1 MAGGTFTT
9 QNKVRPGVYINF
21 RSAKKPL
28 GTLGERGVITMPLIL
43 TWGPEKEIIEINAG
57 DDLFNLI
64 GIAITEDSAL
74 LIRESLKRATKLLL
88 YRVNTGTKAAVTIEN
103 LTVTAK
109 YGGTKGNDVVIVIE
123 NNIIDETKFDV
134 ITLLDGKEVDAQV
147 RVSTVEDL
155 QSNSFV
161 TFSGSGALPVTAGA
175 PLTGG
180 TNGSVTNQDYTDYL
194 AAIEAYDFNTMA
206 LPSTDAALKAVFVAF
221 IKRIREQEGK
231 KVQCVLENYPL
242 ADYEGIISVKNGVIL
257 ADTTIIPPEKAV
269 AWVAGATAGAEVNE
283 SLTYTAY
290 DDAVEVT
297 VRYTNSQIEAAL
309 RNGEFLFV
317 ANDNR
322 AVVEQD
328 INTLVSFTP
337 EKNKEFRKNRV
348 IRVLDSIGNDM
359 KAIFERYYIGKVNN
373 NDDGRNIFKA
383 EIISYMDTLQG
394 IGAIQNFDPQT
405 DIEVLPGNE
414 IDAVVTNLYAQ
425 PVDAIEKIY
434 MSVEVR

>member
-28 GTLGERGVITMPLIL
+28 GTLGERGVVTMPFVLP
-43 TWGPEKEIIEINAG
+43 WGPSKQIVEINAG
-57 DDLFNLI
+57 DDLFGLI
-64 GIAITEDSAL
+64 GIALTDTSAL
-74 LIRESLKRATKLLL
+74 LIREALKRARRLLL
-88 YRVNTGTKAAVTIEN
+88 YRVNTGTKATATNGN
-103 LTVTAK
+103 LTATAK
-109 YGGTKGNDVVIVIE
+109 YGGTKGNDLAIVIE
-123 NNIIDETKFDV
+123 SNIVDNAKFDV
-134 ITLLDGKEVDAQV
+134 ITLLDGKEVDSQV
-147 RVSTVEDL
+147 KVAAVEDL
-155 QSNSFV
+155 KNNSFV
-161 TFSGSGALPVTAGA
+161 DFSGTGALTTTAGV
-175 PLTGG
+175 PLEGG
-180 TNGSVTNQDYTDYL
+180 ADGTVTNQDYTDYL
-194 AAIEAYDFNTMA
+194 AAIEPYDFNTMA
-206 LPSTDAALKAVFVAF
+206 LSSTDAALKAVFVAF
-221 IKRIREQEGK
+221 IKRVREQEGK
-231 KVQCVLENYPL
+231 KVQCVLENYPA
-242 ADYEGIISVKNGVIL
+242 ADYEGIISVKNGVVL
-257 ADTTIIPPEKAV
+257 ADTTIISAEKAV
-269 AWVAGATAGAEVNE
+269 AWVAGAIAGAEVNE

-309 RNGEFLFV
+309 RNGEFVFV

-359 KAIFERYYIGKVNN
+359 KAIFEKYYIGKVNN

-383 EIISYMDTLQG
+383 EIINYMDTLQG
-394 IGAIQNFDPQT
+394 ITAIQNFDPQT

-414 IDAVVTNLYAQ
+414 IDAVVANLYAQ

-434 MSVEVR
+434 LSVEVR